1 MHFVGD
7 ITASVGDGPN
17 IGTPIGKFVLGDV
30 TYNLHATPIPTFNN
44 KDGVMC
50 IPAWLIPSS
59 PNPEKAT
66 LSFRHEE
73 IEMVI
78 PSKTLAMED
87 DLTVIIKVWLMVPKV
102 ECYNTG
108 ILVLKRPRFPWEVSL
123 SR

>member
-1 MHFVGD
+1 MK
-7 ITASVGDGPN
+7 ALSS
-17 IGTPIGKFVLGDV
+17 
-30 TYNLHATPIPTFNN
+30 
-44 KDGVMC
+44 KD
-50 IPAWLIPSS
+50 PSS

-78 PSKTLAMED
+78 PAKTLAMED